1 MTLAYNSSRHLGGIC
16 METSE
21 KPKIH
26 STVATVRVPRYGE
39 LIASEKRA
47 LPQYTNELNKANRL
61 KRESYITLTSKR
73 RTKLKTFNI

>member
-1 MTLAYNSSRHLGGIC
+1 

>member
-1 MTLAYNSSRHLGGIC
+1 

-26 STVATVRVPRYGE
+26 STVATVRVPQYGE

-47 LPQYTNELNKANRL
+47 LPKYINKLNEANRL

>member
-1 MTLAYNSSRHLGGIC
+1 MLTLAYNSSRHLGGIC

-39 LIASEKRA
+39 LIVSEKRA
-47 LPQYTNELNKANRL
+47 LPQYINELNKANRL
-61 KRESYITLTSKR
+61 KHESYITLTSKR
-73 RTKLKTFNI
+73 RKIRRDI